1 VRILVVEDHPIFRD
15 GLLAALAAAGNL
27 EVVAVAG
34 SVSEALAALDT
45 AAPELALVDLALPDG
60 AGVEVI
66 REATQRGVRVLVL
79 TMSTEPGE
87 LVHAIQAGAR
97 GYVVKGAGRRDIVA
111 AIESVAAG
119 DAVFGAEIADLAL
132 AAVTR
137 QDARTAA
144 FPTLTEREHD
154 VLDLLMI
161 GLPNSAIAGRLFLSE
176 KTVRNHVSSI
186 LAKLGVSSR
195 HEAADLARSRR

>member
-15 GLLAALAAAGNL
+15 GLLAALAVAGNL
-27 EVVAVAG
+27 RVVAVAG
-34 SVSEALAALDT
+34 SVSEAIAALDT
-45 AAPELALVDLALPDG
+45 SAPDLALVDLALPDG

-66 REATQRGVRVLVL
+66 REAAQRGVRVLVL
-79 TMSTEPGE
+79 TMSTEPAQ
-87 LVHAIQAGAR
+87 LVHAIQAGAG
-97 GYVVKGAGRRDIVA
+97 GYVVKGAGKRDIVA
-111 AIESVAAG
+111 AIEAVAAG
-119 DAVFGAEIADLAL
+119 DAVFGAEIANLAL

-154 VLDLLMI
+154 VLDLLVL

-176 KTVRNHVSSI
+176 KTVRNYVSSI
-186 LAKLGVSSR
+186 LAKLGVGSR
-195 HEAADLARSRR
+195 HEAAELARSRR

>member
-15 GLLAALAAAGNL
+15 GLLAALAVAENL
-27 EVVAVAG
+27 RVVAVAG
-34 SVSEALAALDT
+34 SVSEAIAALDT
-45 AAPELALVDLALPDG
+45 SAPDLALVDLALPDG

-66 REATQRGVRVLVL
+66 REAAQRGVRVLVL
-79 TMSTEPGE
+79 TMSTEPAQ

-97 GYVVKGAGRRDIVA
+97 GYVVKGAGKRDIVA
-111 AIESVAAG
+111 AIEAVAAG
-119 DAVFGAEIADLAL
+119 DAVFGAEIANPAL

-154 VLDLLMI
+154 VLDLLVL

-176 KTVRNHVSSI
+176 KTVRNYVSSI
-186 LAKLGVSSR
+186 LAKLGVGSR
-195 HEAADLARSRR
+195 HEAAELARSRR